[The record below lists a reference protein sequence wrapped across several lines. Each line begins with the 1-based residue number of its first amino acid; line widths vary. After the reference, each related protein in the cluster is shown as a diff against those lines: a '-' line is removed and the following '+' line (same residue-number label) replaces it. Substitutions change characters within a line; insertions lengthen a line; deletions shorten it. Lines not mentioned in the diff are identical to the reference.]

1 MTKSLT
7 ILIAEDD
14 AGHFALVRKN
24 LWRTCLNG
32 QILHFSNGRDLLNYL
47 FSPNDLNGI
56 RIGQYVLLLDI
67 RMPAFDGIDVL
78 SCIKGDKELS
88 KIPIIML
95 TTASESNEITRCY
108 DAACAFYMVKPPDYD
123 RFMSSIEIL
132 GAFLTMSGLQ
142 VPVIIP
148 EHIGQCPIPL

>member
-32 QILHFSNGRDLLNYL
+32 QILHFSNGRDVLRFL
-47 FSPNDLNGI
+47 FMHNESTGI
-56 RIGQYVLLLDI
+56 KIGQYVLLLDI
-67 RMPAFDGIDVL
+67 RMPAIDGMDVL
-78 SCIKGDKELS
+78 TCIKADKELT

-132 GAFLTMSGLQ
+132 GAFLTMPGLQ